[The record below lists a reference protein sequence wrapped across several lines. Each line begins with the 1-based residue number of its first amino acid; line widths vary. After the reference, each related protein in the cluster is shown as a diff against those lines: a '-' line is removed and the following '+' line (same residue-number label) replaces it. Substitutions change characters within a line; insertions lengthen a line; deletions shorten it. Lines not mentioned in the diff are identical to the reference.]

1 MKLRW
6 TFPGS
11 PKEYEDF
18 TANIGVKVR
27 GVREVRGKFFEN

>member
-6 TFPGS
+6 TSPGS
-11 PKEYEDF
+11 PKEYEGF

-27 GVREVRGKFFEN
+27 GVRVVSGKLFKN